1 VKTQIARKTTET
13 KTRQSNK
20 SQIDRPENLGKPQMK
35 WGSDVVAEVTRRLD
49 LKYIALVPGASYRGF
64 HDSIVNYL
72 GNSNPQMVICL
83 HEEHAVSIADGY
95 GKVTEEPM
103 AVALHANVGLMHASM
118 PIFNAWCDRTP
129 MVIFGATGPVD
140 AHRRRPWIDWI
151 HTSKDQASIV
161 RDYTKWD
168 DQPASAQAAV
178 ESVLR
183 ANQITRSAP
192 YGPVYICL
200 DAGLQESSLT
210 EEISIPDPARFAP
223 APSPAAPRD
232 SVLKALKAIDKAK
245 FPLILMGRVS
255 RKQADWDRRVRF
267 AEAIGAAVLTSSND
281 PAAFPTTHPLH
292 FAAPCLRPSK
302 AATAL
307 IEQADLIISLDW
319 LDLAGV
325 LRLSLG
331 TAQTQNPADKTV
343 IHCSVDSIRT
353 NGWSMDH
360 QALAAVDVPIFAEP
374 DQFVA
379 QMLDELD
386 AKRTPKV
393 KTRPEMKNLSHWND
407 MLMGKSSP
415 TPGQPMTLW
424 DMAMTVKEFAK
435 KRPVTFARLPIG
447 WPGEAYEFDGP
458 LSFMGNDG
466 GGAVGTGPGH
476 TIGAALALKDTDR
489 LTIGV
494 LGDGDYLMGVSAL
507 WTASHFEIPVMIVV
521 ADNRSYFNDEMHQER
536 VAQMRSRPAQNRWI
550 GQRIDDPRVDLVAMA
565 RAQGFESEDPVST
578 TEALAKALKKG
589 AEIVAKGGRYFI
601 DSVVQPGYA
610 DSGPDQ
616 RAGDGKKS

>member
-1 VKTQIARKTTET
+1 VKTETARKTAET
-13 KTRQSNK
+13 KTRQSK
-20 SQIDRPENLGKPQMK
+20 SQIDRPQDLGKPQMK

-72 GNSNPQMVICL
+72 GNDNPQMVICL

-151 HTSKDQASIV
+151 HTSKDQASII

-168 DQPASAQAAV
+168 DQPASPQAAV
-178 ESVLR
+178 DSVLR
-183 ANQITRSAP
+183 ANQIARSVP

-200 DAGLQESSLT
+200 DAGLQEAPLA
-210 EEISIPDPARFAP
+210 EGVAIPDAARFAP
-223 APSPAAPRD
+223 PPPPAAPRE
-232 SVLKALKAIDKAK
+232 SVLKVLEAIDKAK
-245 FPLILMGRVS
+245 FPLVLMGRVS
-255 RKQADWDRRVRF
+255 RRQADWDRRVRF

-307 IEQADLIISLDW
+307 IEKADLILSLDW

-325 LRLSLG
+325 FRLSLG
-331 TAQTQNPADKTV
+331 KAQTQVPADKTI
-343 IHCSVDSIRT
+343 IHSSVDSIRT

-360 QALAAVDVPIFAEP
+360 QALAAVDIPIFAEP

-379 QMLDELD
+379 QMLDEMEI
-386 AKRTPKV
+386 KKIPKV
-393 KTRPEMKNLSHWND
+393 KPRPEMKSLAHWKAGT
-407 MLMGKSSP
+407 GKSP
-415 TPGQPMTLW
+415 ANRGQPMSLW
-424 DMAMTVKEFAK
+424 DMAMTVRDFAK
-435 KRPVTFARLPIG
+435 KQPVTFARLPIG

-476 TIGAALALKDTDR
+476 TIGAALALKDAGR

-494 LGDGDYLMGVSAL
+494 LGDGDYLMGVNAL
-507 WTASHFEIPVMIVV
+507 WTASRMEIPVMIVI
-521 ADNRSYFNDEMHQER
+521 ADNRSYYNDEMHQER
-536 VAQMRSRPAQNRWI
+536 VAQARSRPVQNRWI

-578 TEALAKALKKG
+578 TEALAKALQRG
-589 AEIVAKGGRYFI
+589 AEVVAKGGRYFI
-601 DSVVQPGYA
+601 DSVITPGYA
-610 DSGPDQ
+610 DTGPDQ
-616 RAGDGKKS
+616 RGGG

>member
-1 VKTQIARKTTET
+1 VKTETARKTAET
-13 KTRQSNK
+13 KTRQSK
-20 SQIDRPENLGKPQMK
+20 SHIDRPQDLGKPQMK

-72 GNSNPQMVICL
+72 GNENPQMVICL

-95 GKVTEEPM
+95 AKVTEEPM

-151 HTSKDQASIV
+151 HTSKDQASII

-168 DQPASAQAAV
+168 DQPASPQAAV

-183 ANQITRSAP
+183 ANQIARSVP

-200 DAGLQESSLT
+200 DAGLQEAPLA
-210 EEISIPDPARFAP
+210 EGVAIPDAARFAP
-223 APSPAAPRD
+223 PPPPAAPRE
-232 SVLKALKAIDKAK
+232 SVLKVLEAIDKAK
-245 FPLILMGRVS
+245 FPLVLMGRVS
-255 RKQADWDRRVRF
+255 RKQTDWDRRVRF

-281 PAAFPTTHPLH
+281 PAAFPTTHRLH

-307 IEQADLIISLDW
+307 IEKADLILSLDW

-325 LRLSLG
+325 FRLSLG
-331 TAQTQNPADKTV
+331 TAQTQVPADKTI

-360 QALAAVDVPIFAEP
+360 QALAAVDIPIFAEP

-379 QMLDELD
+379 QMLDEMEI
-386 AKRTPKV
+386 KKIPKV
-393 KTRPEMKNLSHWND
+393 KPRPEMKSLAHWNAGT
-407 MLMGKSSP
+407 GKSP
-415 TPGQPMTLW
+415 ANPGQPMSLW
-424 DMAMTVKEFAK
+424 DMAMTVRDFAK
-435 KRPVTFARLPIG
+435 KQPVTFARLPIG
-447 WPGEAYEFDGP
+447 WPGEAYEFDEP

-476 TIGAALALKDTDR
+476 TIGAALALKGAGR

-494 LGDGDYLMGVSAL
+494 LGDGDYLMGVNAL
-507 WTASHFEIPVMIVV
+507 WTASRMEIPMMIVV
-521 ADNRSYFNDEMHQER
+521 ADNRSYYNDEMHQER
-536 VAQMRSRPAQNRWI
+536 VAQARSRPVQNRWI

-578 TEALAKALKKG
+578 TEALAKALQRG
-589 AEIVAKGGRYFI
+589 AEVVAKGRRYFI
-601 DSVVQPGYA
+601 DSVITPGYA
-610 DSGPDQ
+610 DTGPDQ
-616 RAGDGKKS
+616 RGGG

>member
-1 VKTQIARKTTET
+1 MKTEIARKTAET
-13 KTRQSNK
+13 KTRQSK
-20 SQIDRPENLGKPQMK
+20 SQIDRPQDLGKPQMK

-72 GNSNPQMVICL
+72 GNDNPQMVICL

-151 HTSKDQASIV
+151 HTSKDQASII

-168 DQPASAQAAV
+168 DQPASPQAAV

-183 ANQITRSAP
+183 ANQIARSVP

-200 DAGLQESSLT
+200 DAGLQEAPLA
-210 EEISIPDPARFAP
+210 EGVAIPDAARFAP
-223 APSPAAPRD
+223 PPPPAAPRE
-232 SVLKALKAIDKAK
+232 SVLKVLEAIDKAK

-307 IEQADLIISLDW
+307 IEKADLILSLDW

-325 LRLSLG
+325 FRLSLG
-331 TAQTQNPADKTV
+331 TAQTQVPADKT
-343 IHCSVDSIRT
+343 IMHCSVDSIRT

-360 QALAAVDVPIFAEP
+360 QALAAVDIPIFAEP

-379 QMLDELD
+379 QMLDEMEI
-386 AKRTPKV
+386 KKIPKV
-393 KTRPEMKNLSHWND
+393 KPRPEMKSLAHWKAGT
-407 MLMGKSSP
+407 GKSP
-415 TPGQPMTLW
+415 ANPGQPMSLW
-424 DMAMTVKEFAK
+424 DMAMTVRDFAK
-435 KRPVTFARLPIG
+435 KQPVTFARLPIG

-476 TIGAALALKDTDR
+476 TIGAALALKDTGR

-494 LGDGDYLMGVSAL
+494 LGDGDYLMGVNAL
-507 WTASHFEIPVMIVV
+507 WTASRMEIPMMIVV
-521 ADNRSYFNDEMHQER
+521 ADNRSYYNDEMHQER
-536 VAQMRSRPAQNRWI
+536 VAQARSRPVQNRWI

-578 TEALAKALKKG
+578 TEALAKALQRG
-589 AEIVAKGGRYFI
+589 AEVVAKGGRYFI
-601 DSVVQPGYA
+601 DSVITPGYA
-610 DSGPDQ
+610 DTGPDQ
-616 RAGDGKKS
+616 RGGG